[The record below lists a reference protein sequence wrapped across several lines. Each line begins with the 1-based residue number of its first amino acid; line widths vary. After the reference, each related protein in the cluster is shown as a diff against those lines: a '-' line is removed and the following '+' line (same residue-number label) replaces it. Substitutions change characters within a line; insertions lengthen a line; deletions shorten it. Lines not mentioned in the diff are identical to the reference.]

1 MINLEGEWKEVRL
14 AQTKKSMT
22 REVFSTRVDPDLI
35 RQLKHLAVDE
45 GKALNELLEEAIRL
59 LLTNRRREIVGK
71 GADKGESR

>member
-1 MINLEGEWKEVRL
+1 MINLEDEWKEATL

-45 GKALNELLEEAIRL
+45 GKALNELLEEAIGL
-59 LLTNRRREIVGK
+59 LLISRRKDKAGEGTDEGK
-71 GADKGESR
+71 SG

>member
-1 MINLEGEWKEVRL
+1 M

-22 REVFSTRVDPDLI
+22 REVFSTRIDPDLI

-59 LLTNRRREIVGK
+59 LLT
-71 GADKGESR
+71 SRKEDGPGVRN

>member
-1 MINLEGEWKEVRL
+1 MINLEDEWKEATL

-45 GKALNELLEEAIRL
+45 GKALNELLEEAIGL
-59 LLTNRRREIVGK
+59 LLTSRRKDGAGK
-71 GADKGESR
+71 GAEKP